1 MHVPAGTSQR
11 LACDA
16 SRVEMRHDAEGH
28 VLHVGHPGGPRARRE
43 RVRVQLNDVAQ
54 AFPPGHRIRV
64 AISTA
69 YWPLAWPPPE
79 PVTLTV
85 FTGAS
90 TLELPVRSAAPEDR
104 RRAASLRSRQRGTPG
119 RCAG

>member
-1 MHVPAGTSQR
+1 VAVR
-11 LACDA
+11 LSDLALDSA
-16 SRVEMRHDAEGH
+16 ATRVTYALLNLTHREGH
-28 VLHVGHPGGPRARRE
+28 EHPAPLVPGRRE

-64 AISTA
+64 AISPA
-69 YWPLAWPPPE
+69 YWPLAWPPPD

-104 RRAASLRSRQRGTPG
+104 RRSASLRSRQRSTPG
-119 RCAG
+119 RCAA